1 MKKSIILLLAIVAT
15 LSLGAQNYALH
26 FGTVDGPVVAAGDT
40 VEYNTT
46 AEEMDIVHMAFIY
59 LYIEN
64 LTTEDLTTDNE
75 VVVLEGPDGLETE
88 LCAGGNCPQQ
98 GQYTLVPG
106 DNPEMPLTIE
116 PHLLPEYSGGH
127 ILYRVTVG
135 EGRNLENGITV
146 YLRVNIAANSGIN
159 RAENADAVKV
169 YPNPTRGKVTVG
181 NKEYDLSG
189 RSAGVYYLPVEG
201 GSARVIKL

>member
-1 MKKSIILLLAIVAT
+1 MKKSIILLMAIVAT

-26 FGTVDGPVVAAGDT
+26 YGSVDGPVIAAGDT
-40 VEYNTT
+40 VEYTTT
-46 AEEMDIVHMAFIY
+46 AEDMNIMHMAFIY

-64 LTTEDLTTDNE
+64 LTTEDLTTDND
-75 VVVLEGPDGLETE
+75 VVLLEGPDSLAWD

-98 GQYTLVPG
+98 GEYTLVPG

-116 PHLLPEYSGGH
+116 AHLLPEYSGGH

-135 EGRNLENGITV
+135 ESRNLENGVTV

-159 RAENADAVKV
+159 SAENADAVKV
-169 YPNPTRGKVTVG
+169 YPNPTRGKVKVG
-181 NKEYDLSG
+181 DKEYDLSG

>member
-15 LSLGAQNYALH
+15 ISLGAQNYALH
-26 FGTVDGPVVAAGDT
+26 FGSVDGPVVAAGDT
-40 VEYNTT
+40 VEYTT
-46 AEEMDIVHMAFIY
+46 TDVDMNIMHMAYLY

-64 LTTEDLTTDNE
+64 LTDGDLVTDNE
-75 VVVLEGPDGLETE
+75 IETIEGPAGLETE
-88 LCAGGNCPQQ
+88 WCAGGNCPQQ
-98 GQYTLVPG
+98 GQYTIVPG
-106 DNPEMPLTIE
+106 NNPEMPLTIE
-116 PHLLPEYSGGH
+116 PHLLPEYGGQH

-135 EGRNLENGITV
+135 EGRNLENGVTV

-159 RAENADAVKV
+159 SADNAEAVKV

>member
-1 MKKSIILLLAIVAT
+1 MKKSIILLLAIMATMT
-15 LSLGAQNYALH
+15 LSAQQYALH

-40 VEYNTT
+40 VEYTT
-46 AEEMDIVHMAFIY
+46 TDQEMNIMHMAFIY

-64 LTTEDLTTDNE
+64 LTAGDLATDNE
-75 VVVLEGPDGLETE
+75 VVMLEGPEGLETD

-98 GQYTLVPG
+98 GEYTIVPG
-106 DNPEMPLTIE
+106 NNPDMPLTIE
-116 PHLLPEYSGGH
+116 PRLQPEYGGET
-127 ILYRVTVG
+127 ILYRITVG
-135 EGRNLENGITV
+135 NARTMENSVTIYLKVNISTAQNGIDA
-146 YLRVNIAANSGIN
+146 VNAA
-159 RAENADAVKV
+159 AVKV

-181 NKEYDLSG
+181 DKEYDLSG